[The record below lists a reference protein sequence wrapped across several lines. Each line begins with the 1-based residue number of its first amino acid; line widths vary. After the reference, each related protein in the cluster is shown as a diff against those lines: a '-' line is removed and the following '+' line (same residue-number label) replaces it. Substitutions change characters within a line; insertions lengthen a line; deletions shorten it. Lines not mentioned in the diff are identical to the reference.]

1 MLPELIL
8 AKVAPKELHEEQA
21 DDQET
26 LPATA
31 EKHLPDPGSC
41 SNPAG
46 QDCKIA
52 AKYQTTIFTK
62 IILIYNTF

>member
-1 MLPELIL
+1 MLSELIL
-8 AKVAPKELHEEQA
+8 AKVAPKALHDEYA
-21 DDQET
+21 DDQEK

-46 QDCKIA
+46 QDCTTPAKYKKIA
-52 AKYQTTIFTK
+52 LKRLGY
-62 IILIYNTF
+62 LP